1 MKTFLLHH
9 RTVRVGLA
17 VIVSLFI
24 VLHGRWQEVL
34 DALVA
39 PSFYL
44 AFGVSFSIALFL
56 LWYVHSANRILD
68 RYFPW
73 DGIVADRLWARVAKL
88 VFRCLLQLLV
98 GVVIPATA
106 DLLLV
111 GTYLNAIGEDM
122 HTNGF
127 LQFDFPVIVF
137 FLVIMNGFYILVIGL
152 LKEPK
157 PQATPEPEPAENIM
171 LLTHAGTCVQL
182 QIDTDILYCCR
193 IGKRV
198 AIHTKD
204 GNIYYSSDSLGN
216 MHETYRGAGLI
227 LINRSTLFNVL
238 VAQGYKRG
246 LRRDTLQVIIKDEYL
261 KIPTMDNQTL
271 FVVTKE
277 HIQTFKTYFN

>member
-1 MKTFLLHH
+1 MKTILQHH
-9 RTVRVGLA
+9 RSLRVGIA
-17 VIVSLFI
+17 MIVSFFI
-24 VLHGRWQEVL
+24 VLHGRWLEVL

-44 AFGVSFSIALFL
+44 AFGVSFSITLLL
-56 LWYVHSANRILD
+56 LWYVHSVNRLLD

-73 DGIVADRLWARVAKL
+73 DRITSGRLLLRVYKYVL
-88 VFRCLLQLLV
+88 RGVLQLFL
-98 GVVIPATA
+98 GVVIPAGV

-122 HTNGF
+122 RTNGF

-137 FLVIMNGFYILVIGL
+137 FLLIMNGFYILVIGL

-157 PQATPEPEPAENIM
+157 AIESEKPEPTEETIM
-171 LLTHAGTCVQL
+171 VTHAGTCVQL
-182 QIDTDILYCCR
+182 HIESDILYCSR

-198 AIHTKD
+198 AIYTQD
-204 GNIYYSSDSLGN
+204 GNIYYSTDSLSTL
-216 MHETYRGAGLI
+216 HETYRGAGLM
-227 LINRSTLFNVL
+227 LINRSTLFNMA
-238 VAQGYKRG
+238 VALGYKRG
-246 LRRDTLQVIIKDEYL
+246 LRRDTLQIIIKEDYL

-277 HIQTFKTYFN
+277 HINSFKAHFS